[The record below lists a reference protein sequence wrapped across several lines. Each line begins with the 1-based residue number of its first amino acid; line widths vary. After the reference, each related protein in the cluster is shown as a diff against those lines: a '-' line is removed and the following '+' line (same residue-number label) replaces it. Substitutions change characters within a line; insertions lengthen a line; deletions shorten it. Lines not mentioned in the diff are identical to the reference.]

1 MSVMI
6 NSTKNKFDRVVKT
19 LGFIP
24 FPYHSIRH
32 HKNIYFIKFTGQKG
46 EWKKAYTLKRRNT
59 QSVERHRPKKWTN
72 WNMKNAQTKE
82 WYEKKTTPNALSYKH
97 SHVHGWAWLNKQAR
111 TTQSKPCK
119 RLIDNEWFWRNSEL
133 YLVRWWNISI
143 KPPWYEINN
152 TFVYISLFF
161 LDFFFLLLVLLVMVL
176 RLPSLFLIPLKC
188 FTLCIHIK
196 WNGGLHDVCLYTV
209 KTQNRQAFVVGIR
222 AQRFSQD
229 IWPLNTQATYSLRIC
244 HMHTLEHRDRKR
256 VLK

>member
-32 HKNIYFIKFTGQKG
+32 HKNIYFIKFTGEKG

-59 QSVERHRPKKWTN
+59 QSVERHRPKKRTN

-161 LDFFFLLLVLLVMVL
+161 LDFFFSCWCCWWWCCGCQACSSFHWNASRFAFISNGMAACMMCV
-176 RLPSLFLIPLKC
+176 C
-188 FTLCIHIK
+188 TL
-196 WNGGLHDVCLYTV
+196 
-209 KTQNRQAFVVGIR
+209 
-222 AQRFSQD
+222 
-229 IWPLNTQATYSLRIC
+229 
-244 HMHTLEHRDRKR
+244 
-256 VLK
+256 